1 VRCPELLKLIQINEE
16 GDFTVIAED
25 IGNDAMK
32 LIVKYIYTGEVDG
45 LGSDSCGGE
54 ACLELIKA
62 AEKVI
67 FLHY

>member
-25 IGNDAMK
+25 IGNDVMK
-32 LIVKYIYTGEVDG
+32 VIVKYIYTGEVDG
-45 LGSDSCGGE
+45 LGTDGE

-67 FLHY
+67 FLHIIR